1 MRVKNIYTNN
11 LLGAKDYLIR
21 TAIKLGLQY
30 IDIDNEVHIEGII
43 YRFYE
48 NKILGINNLIIENG
62 VEESTD
68 NKFKIDL
75 NCREYKKEDFEN
87 IIKLV
92 HNNPKII
99 VDRIPKFNKKDYL
112 VESRKSKSIIKKR
125 GIK

>member
-11 LLGAKDYLIR
+11 LLIAKDYLIR

-62 VEESTD
+62 VEESTN

-75 NCREYKKEDFEN
+75 NNREYKKEDFEN

-92 HNNPKII
+92 NNNPKIM
-99 VDRIPKFNKKDYL
+99 VDRIPRFNKKDYL
-112 VESRKSKSIIKKR
+112 IESRKSKSIIKKR